1 VKFAALLV
9 LLVLAG
15 AQPAAA
21 QMGAVPLTSSTA
33 APAEPPSQA
42 QARATRIL
50 VLGDALGGGLG
61 AGLSRVAEARGDY
74 EVSLRFN
81 EESGLARPEV
91 YDWAATVPKI
101 LESNAYDVIVV
112 MLGANDR
119 QVIRSGAER
128 LAFNSAGWVAAYE
141 AQLGQ
146 LLDRLQASGAKI
158 VWVGSPPMK
167 DPEYDAAVAEIS
179 ALQKSRVEARGFSF
193 IDMRQKLSKPGG
205 GYTETAED
213 TSGTI
218 IRVRGRDGISFFK
231 AGNNLMGEI
240 VLAALEQGGKPAP
253 AAASSG
259 AKAEEEAARKASAVP
274 VFGQVLMNGEAY
286 VVQPEGVTAN
296 AVMLAGAGLDPAAAL
311 NALREIAPQDSG
323 AQKLFQRG
331 EPPVAPAGRADDFS
345 AAD

>member
-1 VKFAALLV
+1 MKFAALLV
-9 LLVLAG
+9 LLVVAG

-21 QMGAVPLTSSTA
+21 QMGAEPLTGSTA

-128 LAFNSAGWVAAYE
+128 LAFNSEGWVAAYG
-141 AQLGQ
+141 AQLDQ
-146 LLDRLQASGAKI
+146 LLDRLQASGARI
-158 VWVGSPPMK
+158 LWAGPPPMK
-167 DPEYDAAVAEIS
+167 DPEYDAAVAAIS
-179 ALQKSRVEARGFSF
+179 ALQKVRVEARGFTF
-193 IDMRQKLSKPGG
+193 IDMREKLSKPGG

-253 AAASSG
+253 AAALAQ
-259 AKAEEEAARKASAVP
+259 AKAEEAARKASAVP

-296 AVMLAGAGLDPAAAL
+296 AVMLAGAGLDPVAAL
-311 NALREIAPQDSG
+311 NALREIAPKGSA
-323 AQKLFQRG
+323 AQKLFLRG
-331 EPPVAPAGRADDFS
+331 EAPPAPAGRADDFS
-345 AAD
+345 ASE

>member
-1 VKFAALLV
+1 MRLAAPLALLV
-9 LLVLAG
+9 LVG

-21 QMGAVPLTSSTA
+21 QMGAVPLIDSA
-33 APAEPPSQA
+33 GAEREPAPQA
-42 QARATRIL
+42 QTHATRIL

-61 AGLSRVAEARGDY
+61 AGLSRVAEAQGDY

-119 QVIRSGAER
+119 QVIRSGGDR
-128 LAFNSAGWVAAYE
+128 LAFNSEGWITAYQ
-141 AQLGQ
+141 AQLDQ
-146 LLDRLQASGAKI
+146 LLDTLQASGARI
-158 VWVGSPPMK
+158 VWAGPPPMK
-167 DPEYDAAVAEIS
+167 DPEYDAAVAAIS
-179 ALQKSRVEARGFSF
+179 ALQKARVEARGFAF
-193 IDMRQKLSKPGG
+193 IDMREKLSKPGG
-205 GYTETAED
+205 GYSEMAED
-213 TSGTI
+213 TSGAT

-231 AGNNLMGEI
+231 AGNNLMGEM

-253 AAASSG
+253 AAAPSA
-259 AKAEEEAARKASAVP
+259 AKAEEAARKASAVP
-274 VFGQVLMNGEAY
+274 LFGQVLMNGEAY

-311 NALREIAPQDSG
+311 NALREIAPKDSG
-323 AQKLFQRG
+323 AQKLFLRG
-331 EPPVAPAGRADDFS
+331 EAPVAPRGRADDFS
-345 AAD
+345 APE